1 MIIASLQSKKRYKN
15 IVYALKFDSKIQ
27 KRKKHKLT
35 VEQYKTNVMKMQNKC
50 HEDVEQML

>member
-1 MIIASLQSKKRYKN
+1 M
-15 IVYALKFDSKIQ
+15 VYALKFNSKIQ